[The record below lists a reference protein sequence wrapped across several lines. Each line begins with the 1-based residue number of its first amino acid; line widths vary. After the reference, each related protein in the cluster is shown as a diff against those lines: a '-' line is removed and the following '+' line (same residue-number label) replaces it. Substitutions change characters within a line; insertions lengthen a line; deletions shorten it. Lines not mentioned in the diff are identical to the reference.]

1 MTALLNH
8 RDIMG
13 EIVQFTGDRVVL
25 WTLRNHLDTDV
36 YNFILLHKR
45 RILIYGQVQSGKTAA
60 ILDAIQKPLYDNLH
74 KIIVIQNSLLVLKQY
89 QQRLAEAGFD
99 YQVVDHKTRDIHA
112 NIVILMNN
120 RARYDRFLKY
130 IDYKTFRYVL
140 FMDEV
145 DSYEG
150 GSHPFAARA
159 IHEYYVTAT
168 PFRKSYKTPH
178 FFHTIQHVSVSPE
191 YKGLRNVTVEYDDG
205 PIASS
210 IVDKFVRTTDTGM
223 LLINAHSRVQKMK
236 SLANELTHMFRD
248 VPIVLLTTERRI
260 YHDGK
265 VDNTY
270 TASLA
275 TKPISVII
283 DRLNSYPHIIFIA
296 NRMSLRGLSYC
307 SSDYTRHLTHQYSD
321 FRKGITVSNS
331 LQRMRLLGKYK
342 DHAPL
347 KLIVPWSN
355 ETKIVK
361 MLNSLDTQFEI
372 SREFTT

>member
-1 MTALLNH
+1 MTTLLNH
-8 RDIMG
+8 RDVMG

-60 ILDAIQKPLYDNLH
+60 ILDAIQKPLYDKLH

-89 QQRLAEAGFD
+89 QQRLTEAGFD
-99 YQVVDHKTRDIHA
+99 YQVIDHKTRDIHA

-130 IDYKTFRYVL
+130 IKYNTFKYVL

-150 GSHPFAARA
+150 GSHPFAAGA

-168 PFRKSYKTPH
+168 PFRRSYKTPH
-178 FFHTIQHVSVSPE
+178 FFSTVQRVSESPE
-191 YKGLRNVTVEYDDG
+191 YKGLRNVTVEHDDA
-205 PIASS
+205 PIAF
-210 IVDKFVRTTDTGM
+210 IVDKFTRTDTGM
-223 LLINAHSRVQKMK
+223 LLINAHSRVEKMK
-236 SLANELTHMFRD
+236 SLANELTHRFRD

-260 YHDGK
+260 FYDGK
-265 VDNTY
+265 VDDTY
-270 TASLA
+270 TGSLA

-283 DRLNSYPHIIFIA
+283 DRLNSFPHIIFIA

-307 SSDYTRHLTHQYSD
+307 SSDYRRHLTHQYSD
-321 FRKGITVSNS
+321 FRKGISVSNS

-342 DHAPL
+342 DHVPL
-347 KLIVPWSN
+347 KLIVPWNN
-355 ETKIVK
+355 EAKIEK
-361 MLNSLDTQFEI
+361 MFNSLDTQFEI
-372 SREFTT
+372 SREFTI

>member
-1 MTALLNH
+1 M
-8 RDIMG
+8 
-13 EIVQFTGDRVVL
+13 
-25 WTLRNHLDTDV
+25 
-36 YNFILLHKR
+36 
-45 RILIYGQVQSGKTAA
+45 S
-60 ILDAIQKPLYDNLH
+60 LY
-74 KIIVIQNSLLVLKQY
+74 
-89 QQRLAEAGFD
+89 
-99 YQVVDHKTRDIHA
+99 
-112 NIVILMNN
+112 
-120 RARYDRFLKY
+120 
-130 IDYKTFRYVL
+130 
-140 FMDEV
+140 
-145 DSYEG
+145 
-150 GSHPFAARA
+150 P
-159 IHEYYVTAT
+159 
-168 PFRKSYKTPH
+168 
-178 FFHTIQHVSVSPE
+178 PE
-191 YKGLRNVTVEYDDG
+191 YKGLRNVAVEYDDG

-236 SLANELTHMFRD
+236 SLADELTHMFRD

-260 YHDGK
+260 YYDGK

-372 SREFTT
+372 SREFTV